1 MLINLIK
8 RFTSVTLFFYSLLT
22 IRSIIKRHIF
32 KNNLK
37 TGDRKNT
44 TSNFIKYIEFC
55 NENLIS
61 KIKNLKNIESALEVG
76 PGDNHAISIMVKHLK
91 ITKVYTVDKFQKFF
105 DDETNYPLYEEMS
118 KYFKI
123 GHWKKNAK
131 NIRRLNQDL
140 GINDLIEIKNQKF
153 DLIFSVSVLEH
164 LWPWKSYLAYM
175 SNLLNPNGKMVH
187 IVNFTDH
194 GMFSPQNNRF
204 IFRSIPDFIYNPI
217 MAPVGRPNRILP
229 SDIINF
235 FQTKGFEVNMDVVR
249 THTRELNLKEKFKLE
264 NIPLEEINEL
274 LKVFPW
280 LKNNCENDIIDLCI
294 GSAIFTII
302 KND

>member
-123 GHWKKNAK
+123 GHWKKM
-131 NIRRLNQDL
+131 
-140 GINDLIEIKNQKF
+140 QK
-153 DLIFSVSVLEH
+153 IFV
-164 LWPWKSYLAYM
+164 
-175 SNLLNPNGKMVH
+175 
-187 IVNFTDH
+187 D
-194 GMFSPQNNRF
+194 
-204 IFRSIPDFIYNPI
+204 
-217 MAPVGRPNRILP
+217 
-229 SDIINF
+229 
-235 FQTKGFEVNMDVVR
+235 
-249 THTRELNLKEKFKLE
+249 
-264 NIPLEEINEL
+264 
-274 LKVFPW
+274 
-280 LKNNCENDIIDLCI
+280 
-294 GSAIFTII
+294 
-302 KND
+302 